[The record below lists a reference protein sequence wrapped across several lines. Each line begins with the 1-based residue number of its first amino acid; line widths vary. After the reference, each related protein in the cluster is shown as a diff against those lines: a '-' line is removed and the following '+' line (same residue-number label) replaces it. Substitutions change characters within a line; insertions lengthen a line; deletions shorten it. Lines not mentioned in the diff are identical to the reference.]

1 MKTTPTEDRPVVI
14 AIEIVARRRYA
25 IHARDEASALE
36 MIQLFAH
43 DQNPTIINGRSCG
56 GARALAIDRTRS
68 SIERIPIEVEVE
80 DSTDSVQV
88 DP

>member
-1 MKTTPTEDRPVVI
+1 MKTIPTKDRPVAI

-25 IHARDEASALE
+25 IRARDEASALE
-36 MIQLFAH
+36 VIQLFAH

-56 GARALAIDRTRS
+56 GASALAIDRTRS
-68 SIERIPIEVEVE
+68 SIERIEVEVE